1 MGFILIIAGENSGEK
16 YGAHLVHEFK
26 KLRPSFQFF
35 GIGGSHM
42 KKEGVNLLYSI
53 QDMGIVGGLEV
64 ISHFPRLIKI
74 FNHLQ
79 REIRSK
85 KPSAAVLIDSPD
97 FNLRL
102 AKKLKKYSVPILYY
116 VSPTVWAWR
125 KKRLKVIKKTV
136 SKMLLIFPF
145 EEKIYKNNEIPAEYI
160 GHPLSEI
167 INLSLSKEEFYQ
179 KYELDPGR
187 KIIAL
192 MPGSRNSELKFHL
205 PVLLKA
211 MAKIK
216 AEFPVQFLLIKADS
230 INSELLEKHLNLKYL
245 RNNLKILNNN
255 KYEALAYAHLV
266 LAACGTSNLEAA
278 LLDTPLIAFYRI
290 FPLTYILG
298 VKLIKIKNYSIV
310 NILAG
315 KKIIPE
321 LIQNN
326 FTPEKIFQ
334 ETKKILG
341 SAQIKSKMVEN
352 FSQIKKKLSKGQ
364 VSLTAALELEKLLRF

>member
-1 MGFILIIAGENSGEK
+1 MAFILIVAGENSGEK
-16 YGAHLVHEFK
+16 YGARLVHEFK
-26 KLRPSFQFF
+26 RLNPSFQFF
-35 GIGGSHM
+35 GIGGCRM
-42 KKEGVNLLYSI
+42 KEEGVNLLYSI

-64 ISHFPRLIKI
+64 VSHFPRLIKI

-102 AKKLKKYSVPILYY
+102 AKKLKKYSIPILYY

-145 EEKIYKNNEIPAEYI
+145 EEKIYKNHEIPAKYI

-167 INLSLSKEEFYQ
+167 INLSLTKEEFYQ
-179 KYELDPGR
+179 KYELYPGQ

-192 MPGSRNSELKFHL
+192 MPGSRQSELKFHL

-211 MAKIK
+211 MVKIK
-216 AEFPVQFLLIKADS
+216 AEFPAQFLLLKAENIEAD
-230 INSELLEKHLNLKYL
+230 LLEKYLK
-245 RNNLKILNNN
+245 NAKSNLKILNNN
-255 KYEALAYAHLV
+255 KYEALAYAHIV

-278 LLDTPLIAFYRI
+278 LLGTPLIAFYRI
-290 FPLTYILG
+290 FPLTYLFGI
-298 VKLIKIKNYSIV
+298 KLIKIKNYSIV

-315 KKIIPE
+315 EKIIPE
-321 LIQNN
+321 LIQHN
-326 FTPEKIFQ
+326 FTPENIFQ

-341 SAQIKSKMVEN
+341 SELIKSRMVEN
-352 FSQIKKKLSKGQ
+352 FSHLKKTLNKGQ
-364 VSLTAALELEKLLRF
+364 ASLTAAQELEKLLRF

>member
-1 MGFILIIAGENSGEK
+1 MAFILIVAGENSGEK
-16 YGAHLVHEFK
+16 YGARLVHEFK
-26 KLRPSFQFF
+26 RLNPSFQFF
-35 GIGGSHM
+35 GIGGCRM
-42 KKEGVNLLYSI
+42 KEEGVNLLYSI

-64 ISHFPRLIKI
+64 VSHFPRLIKI

-102 AKKLKKYSVPILYY
+102 AKKLKKYSIPILYY

-145 EEKIYKNNEIPAEYI
+145 EEKIYKNHEIPAKYI

-167 INLSLSKEEFYQ
+167 INLSLTKEEFYQ
-179 KYELDPGR
+179 KYELYPGQ

-192 MPGSRNSELKFHL
+192 MPGSRQSELKFHL

-211 MAKIK
+211 MVKIK
-216 AEFPVQFLLIKADS
+216 AEFPVQFLLLKAENIEAD
-230 INSELLEKHLNLKYL
+230 LLEKYLK
-245 RNNLKILNNN
+245 NAKSNLKILNNN

-278 LLDTPLIAFYRI
+278 LLGTPLIAFYRI
-290 FPLTYILG
+290 FPLTYLFGI
-298 VKLIKIKNYSIV
+298 KLIKIKNYSIV

-315 KKIIPE
+315 EKIIPE
-321 LIQNN
+321 LIQHN
-326 FTPEKIFQ
+326 FTPENIFQ

-341 SAQIKSKMVEN
+341 SELIKSRMVEN
-352 FSQIKKKLSKGQ
+352 FSHLKKTLNKGQ
-364 VSLTAALELEKLLRF
+364 ASLTAAQELEKLLRF